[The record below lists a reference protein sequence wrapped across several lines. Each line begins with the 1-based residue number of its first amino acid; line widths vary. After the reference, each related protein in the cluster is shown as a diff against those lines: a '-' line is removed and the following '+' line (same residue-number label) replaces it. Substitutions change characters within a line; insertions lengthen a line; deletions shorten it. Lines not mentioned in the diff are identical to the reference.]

1 MSILAKLHALLVK
14 IGCLL
19 QTPVLL
25 VIRAY
30 WGWQFIQT
38 GTGKLRNIDKVAH
51 YFASLN
57 IPAPK
62 LNAIMAASTE
72 TIGGAL
78 LILGLCSR
86 FASGALICVMGVAFY
101 TAEHEALVG
110 IFNSPDKFFAA
121 DPFLFLYASVII
133 FCFGP
138 GKVALDTFL
147 FKDKVSA

>member
-1 MSILAKLHALLVK
+1 MSFFAKLHALLVK
-14 IGCLL
+14 IGSLL
-19 QTPVLL
+19 QTPALL
-25 VIRAY
+25 VIRAF

-38 GTGKLRNIDKVAH
+38 GTGKLRNLDKVAH

-62 LNAIMAASTE
+62 LNALMAASTE

-86 FASGALICVMGVAFY
+86 FASGALIGVMCVAYY
-101 TAEHEALVG
+101 TADHEALVG
-110 IFNSPDKFFAA
+110 IFSNPDKFFGA
-121 DPFLFLYASVII
+121 DPFLFLYASVLV

-138 GKVALDTFL
+138 GKAALDTFL
-147 FKDKVSA
+147 FKDKAPA